1 MLGCFIRMCLLPVV
15 LLLVLLPTSVNAQRI
30 KKHKKTYPFK
40 YDIRVPVDSAWY
52 KLDSITAYSDSSMVH
67 LRFTLKTKSGEA
79 YCGGSIAVENK
90 AASSTELD
98 SNGLYVLKTPSNT
111 QTGMPGFN
119 CVFEADFKPP
129 VSCIELSGW
138 QINLFSLCGIE
149 FKPGQSYHF
158 LINVQRRDLPLYATL
173 HSSKVLAKS
182 EIDTIINDLYN
193 GVEPDLIKQNVCYM
207 LIWI

>member
-1 MLGCFIRMCLLPVV
+1 MLRCFIRMCLLPVV

-30 KKHKKTYPFK
+30 KKHKKIYPFK

-52 KLDSITAYSDSSMVH
+52 KLDSITAYSDSSKVH
-67 LRFTLKTKSGEA
+67 LRFTFKTKDGEVYSG
-79 YCGGSIAVENK
+79 
-90 AASSTELD
+90 SSVDVRNMVDTILAPEFMHNRYYSKGNWQGAIILEK
-98 SNGLYVLKTPSNT
+98 GICEFY
-111 QTGMPGFN
+111 M
-119 CVFEADFKPP
+119 KPP
-129 VSCIELSGW
+129 VSCIEVSGW

-173 HSSKVLAKS
+173 HSSKVLTKS
-182 EIDTIINDLYN
+182 EIDTILNDLYS
-193 GVEPDLIKQNVCYM
+193 GIEPDLIKQNVCYM